1 MDNLLSK
8 NEYHDQGNNI
18 YDGYV
23 LPDTLSQL
31 KSDLIHYHTEYN
43 AEFGSNPI
51 VDASVFTLDMY
62 MSGELVD
69 QDCDHVLEQLNR
81 LECNADKA
89 LNCLRLESSK
99 NSKVSSKNVEILGRK
114 YNYLKNMYNIIVKTM
129 DYK

>member
-1 MDNLLSK
+1 MDNLLHDGK
-8 NEYHDQGNNI
+8 YNDQGNNI

-31 KSDLIHYHTEYN
+31 KSDLIHYHTAYN
-43 AEFGSNPI
+43 AEFGNNPI
-51 VDASVFTLDMY
+51 VDASVFTIDAY
-62 MSGELVD
+62 MQGYLNHGEYE
-69 QDCDHVLEQLNR
+69 HVLEQLNK
-81 LECNADKA
+81 LERNADRA

-99 NSKVSSKNVEILGRK
+99 RSKDMAKNVEILGRK

>member
-1 MDNLLSK
+1 MDNLLSN

-51 VDASVFTLDMY
+51 VEASVFTLDAY
-62 MSGELVD
+62 MNGELFD
-69 QDCDHVLEQLNR
+69 QDCEHVLEQLNR
-81 LECNADKA
+81 LEQNTDSA

-99 NSKVSSKNVEILGRK
+99 NSKAAAQNVKILARK
-114 YNYLKNMYNIIVKTM
+114 YNYLKNIYNIIVKTM